1 MLIKNMNIKLNA
13 KEKRDLGIEGLK
25 EYLTSKGKENVDD
38 LFTEW
43 EEGGIGGG
51 DRAWETVWTGT
62 WNIGN
67 NEGVNS
73 TIDGTIVEKLVDPTV
88 EKIKLYTSIGVDT
101 LATNYILTKAYEYK
115 NGETF
120 QAMYSLNIVSIRN
133 EAGIG
138 TVLYTNTYNF
148 LAIKDPTATNK
159 YYCIC
164 KAAKDNGNIVT
175 DDEFTITKIDVLKC

>member
-43 EEGGIGGG
+43 EESGIGGG
-51 DRAWETVWTGT
+51 DRAWETVWTGS
-62 WNIGN
+62 WFIGN

-73 TIDGTIVEKLVDPTV
+73 TIDGSIVEQFCDPTV
-88 EKIKLYTSIGVDT
+88 EKIKLYTSEGVDT

-133 EAGIG
+133 VTGIG
-138 TVLYTNTYNF
+138 TVLNTNTYTF
-148 LAIKDPTATNK
+148 LAIKNPSGTIK

-164 KAAKDNGNIVT
+164 KAAKDNGSVIT
-175 DDEFTITKIDVLKC
+175 DDEFTITKIEILKC